1 MKKIYSFLIMPFI
14 GMALSLG
21 SCSDDNGGNNNSGN
35 GGNNNGGGQEPIEQV
50 HYDIWVGLEQ
60 NAMGRFGTLLVK
72 NVNSLEG
79 NGSVTFEGEG
89 CDVTATFGKTESSII
104 RGQYYYAVDAVNE
117 DRYVKY
123 RIMNNQLERVA
134 QRQFG
139 SNTYEA
145 GKYTHAWLD
154 DNTLV
159 ILATN
164 GEANEVLWTK
174 LNATTMNI
182 LAEGNL
188 GLAGHEGHDVTKFT
202 TSGLA
207 AYRASDNKI
216 IYAFKH
222 NPGRKQ
228 TAPPYFYV
236 AFINATDMT
245 VESIVKEAR
254 AEEMAGSAYG
264 ELRQHKMFF
273 DEDENLYIA
282 CNTKI
287 EGAEDNTC
295 QYGSL
300 LRIPKD
306 ATAFDSYQGFRN
318 KQGKIVTVDYMGD
331 NKALL
336 YLQDPEHTGTGTDN
350 SKYEGW
356 GNGYNCYYAMLD
368 LTTDELTEF
377 QYDGKPLPFCSGTF
391 SQRSFVLGNKAFIGV
406 NPETS
411 NPMVYVYDMDAKT
424 VTPGISIQEGYIFT
438 RINYITD

>member
-21 SCSDDNGGNNNSGN
+21 SCSDDNG
-35 GGNNNGGGQEPIEQV
+35 QV

-72 NVNSLEG
+72 NVNSLE
-79 NGSVTFEGEG
+79 SRDSITFRGEG

-134 QRQFG
+134 EHPFG
-139 SNTYEA
+139 ENTYEA
-145 GKYTHAWLD
+145 GKYTHVWLD

-159 ILATN
+159 ILAAN

-174 LNATTMNI
+174 LDATTMNI

-188 GLAGHEGHDVTKFT
+188 GLAGHEGHDVTTFT

-228 TAPPYFYV
+228 TAPPY
-236 AFINATDMT
+236 DRG
-245 VESIVKEAR
+245 KHCQ
-254 AEEMAGSAYG
+254 GSTGRGDGRLGIRGAAPAQDV
-264 ELRQHKMFF
+264 LR
-273 DEDENLYIA
+273 
-282 CNTKI
+282 
-287 EGAEDNTC
+287 
-295 QYGSL
+295 
-300 LRIPKD
+300 
-306 ATAFDSYQGFRN
+306 
-318 KQGKIVTVDYMGD
+318 
-331 NKALL
+331 
-336 YLQDPEHTGTGTDN
+336 
-350 SKYEGW
+350 
-356 GNGYNCYYAMLD
+356 
-368 LTTDELTEF
+368 
-377 QYDGKPLPFCSGTF
+377 
-391 SQRSFVLGNKAFIGV
+391 
-406 NPETS
+406 
-411 NPMVYVYDMDAKT
+411 
-424 VTPGISIQEGYIFT
+424 
-438 RINYITD
+438 

>member
-72 NVNSLEG
+72 NVNSLE
-79 NGSVTFEGEG
+79 SRDSITFRGEG

-134 QRQFG
+134 KYPLG
-139 SNTYEA
+139 ENTYEP

-159 ILATN
+159 ILAAN
-164 GEANEVLWTK
+164 GDADEVLWTK
-174 LNATTMNI
+174 LNANDMSI
-182 LAEGNL
+182 LAEGTL
-188 GLAGHEGHDVTKFT
+188 ELKGDERHDVTKFT

-236 AFINATDMT
+236 AFIDAETMAVET
-245 VESIVKEAR
+245 VVKEER
-254 AEEMAGSAYG
+254 AEEMAGTAYG
-264 ELRQHKMFF
+264 ELRQHKLFF
-273 DEDENLYIA
+273 DENENLYLA

-287 EGAEDNTC
+287 DGAEDNTC

-300 LRIPKD
+300 LRIKKGEY
-306 ATAFDSYQGFRN
+306 AFDDYEGFRN
-318 KQGKIVTVDYMGD
+318 HGSKIVTVDYMG
-331 NKALL
+331 NGKVLL
-336 YLQDPEHTGTGTDN
+336 YLQDPEHTGTSDDN
-350 SKYEGW
+350 AKYEGW
-356 GNGYNCYYAMLD
+356 GNEYNCYYAMFD
-368 LTTDELTEF
+368 LETGVLTEF
-377 QYDGKPLPFCSGTF
+377 EHEGKKLPYCSGTF
-391 SQRSFVLGNKAFIGV
+391 SQRSFVHGGKAYIGV
-406 NPETS
+406 NPRTEA
-411 NPMVYVYDMDAKT
+411 PCVYVYDIAEGTMVKG
-424 VTPGISIQEGYIFT
+424 VEIEPGYIFT
-438 RINYITD
+438 RINYMED